1 VSAPPNP
8 RRLNSGEWAD
18 LDDIASRFEEA
29 CRGGAAPDLNAF
41 LPPSDSPLRPAALA
55 ELIKIDLEA
64 GWRAGRGTVLEDY
77 LRRFPELGPPDL
89 PPTDLLAEEY
99 RVRHA
104 YGDRPAVDDYRRRF
118 PRRAEELERTLRENP
133 HPTRISTAETRGG
146 ATNPPPA
153 ARPTVRPVPDTKP
166 PATAPARPG
175 GVEAGSGYVLF
186 ERIGSGQFG
195 EVFYAEAPGGHPA
208 AVKRSFRTLDDEA
221 SRRDLAALELLR
233 TFTHPFLLE
242 MHASWVHEGRL
253 YIAMQLADGC
263 LSDRF
268 AQCKE
273 AGLPGIPRDELI
285 EFFAEAAEALDYMH
299 GQHILH
305 RDIKPAN
312 LLRHRG
318 HAKVADFGLARLL
331 EADQA
336 GVTFCGTPTFIPP
349 EVWESKGS
357 FQSDQ
362 YSLACTYVEMR
373 LGRPAFPGR
382 SLFELA
388 RQHREDAPQL
398 GDLPAPERAV
408 VAKAL
413 AKKPEDRYPSCRA
426 FAKALREAAAPAPPA
441 RKRGP
446 GLGAMLIAPV
456 ACALFVLGA
465 YVYRWAMPSPPPPP
479 PPAEEAFLPPN
490 CVKAED
496 GPNESVESEGRL
508 YWKRILLHRDG
519 AGPIEFV
526 LVNSRRPEDP
536 RTFYVMRDKVSRD
549 LFRAGLRDPEMQKLL
564 TEFRKLDRAR
574 LEKDELP
581 TVQPD
586 GKIQETW
593 AKIKAND
600 PAVDPEGS
608 LPATGVTVAEAYCFA
623 RWLAGN
629 FGNLPTVQQWD
640 KAAGRFDGRP
650 GPSETGGETGGVAVG
665 LKGPRAVGTSD
676 KDRSVYGCRDMAGN
690 GQELT
695 RSFQLGDHSFPL
707 KRRAGGDDDLLLRG
721 QKWSLPVPFTFPAD
735 PNQATMAG
743 VSGYNEADPDV
754 GFRVVLELP
763 LREASSPRTAPP

>member
-1 VSAPPNP
+1 MSAPPNP

-29 CRGGAAPDLNAF
+29 CRGEAAPDLNAF
-41 LPPSDSPLRPAALA
+41 LPPPGSPLRTAALA

-99 RVRHA
+99 RVRQAH
-104 YGDRPAVDDYRRRF
+104 GDRPGLDDYRRRF
-118 PRRAEELERTLRENP
+118 PGRAEDLDRTLREHP
-133 HPTRISTAETRGG
+133 QPTRVSTVETRRG
-146 ATNPPPA
+146 ATNAPPPSGQ
-153 ARPTVRPVPDTKP
+153 PTARPVPDTKP
-166 PATAPARPG
+166 PAAAPAREG
-175 GVEAGSGYVLF
+175 GVQAGAGYVLF

-408 VAKAL
+408 VARAL

-441 RKRGP
+441 RKRGGP
-446 GLGAMLIAPV
+446 GLGAMLIAPL

-465 YVYRWAMPSPPPPP
+465 YVYHWARPSPPPPP
-479 PPAEEAFLPPN
+479 PPAEKVFLPAG

-496 GPNESVESEGRL
+496 GPNEAVESEGRK
-508 YWKRILLHRDG
+508 YWKRILLRRDG
-519 AGPIEFV
+519 APPVEFV
-526 LVNSRRPEDP
+526 LVNPTHPEDP
-536 RTFYVMRDKVSRD
+536 RTFYIMRDKVSRD
-549 LFRAGLRDPEMQKLL
+549 LFRAGLRDPGMQALL
-564 TEFRKLDRAR
+564 AERRKIDP
-574 LEKDELP
+574 ES
-581 TVQPD
+581 VQPD
-586 GKIQETW
+586 GKIEQTW
-593 AKIKAND
+593 ATIKAND
-600 PAVDPEGS
+600 PAADPEGS

-623 RWLAGN
+623 RWLAGDL
-629 FGNLPTVQQWD
+629 GNLPTERQWD
-640 KAAGRFDGRP
+640 KAAGRFDGRVRPYEEGGKP
-650 GPSETGGETGGVAVG
+650 GEGIAVG
-665 LKGPRAVGTSD
+665 LDGPRAVGASAMD
-676 KDRSVYGCRDMAGN
+676 HSMFGCRDMAGN
-690 GQELT
+690 GLELT
-695 RSFQLGDHSFPL
+695 RNFDLGRDRSFIPLDRRAQGSDDDVRVRGAKSMNEKPFSFP
-707 KRRAGGDDDLLLRG
+707 
-721 QKWSLPVPFTFPAD
+721 PD
-735 PNQATMAG
+735 PNEGVKVG

-754 GFRVVLELP
+754 GFRVVLEP
-763 LREASSPRTAPP
+763 SLREPGSPQTTTP